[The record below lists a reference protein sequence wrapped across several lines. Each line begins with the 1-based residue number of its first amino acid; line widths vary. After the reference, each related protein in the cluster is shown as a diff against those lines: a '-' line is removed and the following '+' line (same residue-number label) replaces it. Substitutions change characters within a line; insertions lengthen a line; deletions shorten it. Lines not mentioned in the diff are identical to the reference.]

1 MAMTGMSPSDPWS
14 SGGSAPPLA
23 RWEADAASSVA
34 LDIHA
39 MVVAMLHAR
48 VSEEQICEAVDAR
61 LERLSA
67 SQQAIVVAIIKD
79 LGDFRPLD

>member
-1 MAMTGMSPSDPWS
+1 
-14 SGGSAPPLA
+14 
-23 RWEADAASSVA
+23 
-34 LDIHA
+34 
-39 MVVAMLHAR
+39 

-67 SQQAIVVAIIKD
+67 SQQAIVVAIIRD

>member
-1 MAMTGMSPSDPWS
+1 MTAMSPSDPSS

-23 RWEADAASSVA
+23 RWEADAAGSIA

-39 MVVAMLHAR
+39 MVVAMLGAR
-48 VSEEQICEAVDAR
+48 VSDEQICEAVDAR

-67 SQQAIVVAIIKD
+67 SQQAIVVSIIKD
-79 LGDFRPLD
+79 LEDFRPQE